1 MKRTRVF
8 TGQLFAVG
16 VGLLSVCL
24 AACSFV
30 GGDKVDWDTSIP
42 PSAPVDA
49 KLPTFSPDG
58 TQIAYVHTPDS
69 VDVLGP
75 SVSNQLWTV
84 DAETGSRRKVMDGP
98 LLTPDW
104 HPDGSRFVFHTDSQ
118 PQYLYVASADGKK
131 LEARTGPGSENPD
144 LGYATVGRWSP
155 DGTQLMFAVTGG
167 PNSGIYVVPADGG
180 QAVEIVEEGVTPAWF
195 PSGDR
200 IIYLGWDP
208 DLPSEIGKQ
217 LFVANADGSG
227 IRRIT
232 RFRKTENLG
241 WPSVSPDGARIVFYY
256 DKQLWLMDANGANAR
271 QITGGD
277 LSAYIPSWHPDGS
290 TILYARREVGR
301 GISHAYLLDVE
312 TLEVRPVFP
321 RE

>member
-1 MKRTRVF
+1 
-8 TGQLFAVG
+8 VG
-16 VGLLSVCL
+16 
-24 AACSFV
+24 
-30 GGDKVDWDTSIP
+30 WDTSIP

-49 KLPTFSPDG
+49 KLPAFSPDG

-84 DAETGSRRKVMDGP
+84 DVETGARRKVMDGP

-167 PNSGIYVVPADGG
+167 AYGGIYVTAAEGG
-180 QAVEIVEEGVTPAWF
+180 KAKRIIKEGVTPDWF
-195 PSGDR
+195 PSGNR
-200 IIYLGWDP
+200 IVYKGWDTSQP
-208 DLPSEIGKQ
+208 GPEQAQI
-217 LFVANADGSG
+217 FIANVDGSN
-227 IRRIT
+227 IRKVTSLSET
-232 RFRKTENLG
+232 RNLG
-241 WPSVSPDGARIVFYY
+241 WPAVSPDGARIVFYY

-277 LSAYIPSWHPDGS
+277 RTAYIPSWHPDGS
-290 TILYARREVGR
+290 TILYARRNVGR